1 MLSQYFPLQYR
12 RVVAGECRAD
22 PHSLIMDK
30 IQDVLRD
37 YAYGCRPQAV
47 AELEVHALSR

>member
-12 RVVAGECRAD
+12 RVVAGKCRAD
-22 PHSLIMDK
+22 QHSLIMDK

-37 YAYGCRPQAV
+37 YAYCCRPQMV
-47 AELEVHALSR
+47 AEPEAHALSL